1 MNVMWRHLV
10 NNLTLWIQSMCRDVA
25 HWVQVIFRDAIHWV
39 QVIFRDATQ
48 WTQTGFHVVV
58 HWHWSTIAAFT
69 VSAAA
74 LWIARVQT
82 RERQQLLGREIVV
95 ELSANS
101 LSWNTQAASFL
112 RCVRRFLEGAG
123 SREEINSD
131 SLAHFAEASR
141 AAARGLMAARIAC
154 KDFELQLCIADL
166 ERTVEEFAENL
177 PQPPASESAQQERE
191 RLTQILQ
198 DGLNA
203 LADFRIGSDALI
215 RRGVEVYAPRRGLRY
230 RRAEKRFERG
240 RPTASVQER
249 AADAQQSVQ
258 KYVYV
263 PSALTN
269 VS

>member
-10 NNLTLWIQSMCRDVA
+10 NNLTLWIQSMCRGVA
-25 HWVQVIFRDAIHWV
+25 HWVQVIFRGAAH
-39 QVIFRDATQ
+39 
-48 WTQTGFHVVV
+48 WTQTGLHVVA
-58 HWHWSTIAAFT
+58 HWPWSTIAAFT

-95 ELSANS
+95 ELAANS
-101 LSWNTQAASFL
+101 LSWNTQAAGIL

-123 SREEINSD
+123 SWEEINND
-131 SLAHFAEASR
+131 SLAHFTEASR
-141 AAARGLMAARIAC
+141 AAARGFMAARIAC

-166 ERTVEEFAENL
+166 ERTVGEFVENL
-177 PQPPASESAQQERE
+177 SRPPASESAQQERE

-198 DGLNA
+198 DGLSA

-230 RRAEKRFERG
+230 RRAERRFERCK
-240 RPTASVQER
+240 PTASLQER
-249 AADAQQSVQ
+249 AEDAQQSVQ
-258 KYVYV
+258 KRVYV

-269 VS
+269 AS

>member
-1 MNVMWRHLV
+1 MWRHLV

-39 QVIFRDATQ
+39 QVIFRGATQ

-95 ELSANS
+95 QLSANS

-131 SLAHFAEASR
+131 SFAHFAEASR
-141 AAARGLMAARIAC
+141 AAARGLLAARIAC

-166 ERTVEEFAENL
+166 ERTVGEFAENL

-191 RLTQILQ
+191 RLTQILHN
-198 DGLNA
+198 GLNA
-203 LADFRIGSDALI
+203 LADFRVGSDALI
-215 RRGVEVYAPRRGLRY
+215 RRGVEVYTPRRGLRY

-249 AADAQQSVQ
+249 AADAQPMQ
-258 KYVYV
+258 KCVYV

-269 VS
+269 AS